1 MVAEFIMKLAFT
13 LIYIFALKNVVL
25 GEYRSLNGSHN
36 DMINQGVANMS
47 FVREKMTE
55 YYYAN
60 NLTFDMIPTPGN
72 YAVPITPIRCSDP
85 LPPGNFPLPRCVSNK
100 LHAFQ
105 LKPEDS
111 YNLSHMA
118 RFKSKRRVSHVT
130 TFWGAFMKIDASQS
144 LSPNSPVNLSIYI
157 PADDNTYQS
166 QFYSFLSPNITLNQ
180 PNLQVNRSSGS
191 DFLGRNQGTP
201 FLDASHIYGVTDATL
216 QKIRDYG
223 NKGKMKLDT
232 NGISEDYAF
241 GYPPKDPTTGDYLL
255 GYTPTKSRDVF
266 SDMLYTVFLR
276 EHNRRCDEL
285 YAINR
290 ANWDDEKY
298 FQEARKWVIALI
310 QKITFYEYVSILLG
324 APLPTYTGYN
334 PNLKP
339 VIDSF
344 FVTTAM
350 RYGHSEVSDDYH
362 IVDNNGYMTTTLK
375 LNQLQQ
381 PRLLEIYGV
390 PTLASSLALQV
401 QDEVDIFICDQ
412 MRYFMYKTDIMDLAS
427 TDIFRSRDHGVLLY
441 NDAREVFN
449 LSRAK
454 TWSDISSDPLTQ
466 QRLQD
471 TYGSV
476 DLVEAFPGGLAED
489 HLNGSNLGPLFYASY
504 ADQWTKIRD
513 FDRFWYES
521 KESGFT
527 QDEIDLIHNT
537 TLAMVISRNI
547 PNTANLPTNIWI
559 VQPAAIPNVTTTNS
573 YPQFNVLKFSNTY
586 QVQWRIEGSDIYFL
600 LTMQSSNAWFGIG
613 LNPSDNGMTD
623 ADFTIVSVNSSAIDV
638 GIYKSTGY
646 QRPTR
651 DDSSNFIT
659 ILNRTI
665 INGFTQVE
673 IKRPLNAPNR
683 RPIADSTTKVIF
695 AFNPNSYQ
703 LNYHGGNRGLMQVNF
718 FTGQSSSA
726 TTNIVNSR
734 DMQLTH
740 GIGMFSMWC
749 VLFPVSIWIVR
760 YQRHKDT
767 YMFEHRNL
775 QIIGAVCVGIFGAV
789 AMSSVTIQF
798 RVPHGILGTTVYT
811 TLVAQI
817 ALGLLAIFGLAHVES
832 AATGIVYWLKYTHFY
847 LGAAL
852 MACALVNVYLGI
864 VQFGQNYNTDVTIVV
879 YLYLAWFV
887 FLAVIFLISEFY
899 YKIKNLQ
906 FLWPTRTMNGPNK
919 RLHSRIPEKIYDL
932 LPAYTWDE
940 FNEKIFTGA
949 CLVVAEG
956 LVFDI
961 HKWIRIHPGGQKI
974 LRRVVGTDIT
984 NDFFFDPNVQ
994 LRISKTFDKEH
1005 ELLNALPT
1013 EASLQDG
1020 YLPLKHKKVVSHV
1033 PNSTARAIDLINS
1046 VTFKNTRVAMHRH
1059 SKFATARLVTMVV
1072 GRIADYENER
1082 VENPMTDGIIIQYLP
1097 KTLEVPKLP
1106 PNVFRRYIL
1115 TNIEEV
1121 TRYDAENPVKKFT
1134 FQIIHPFDKLPKIL
1148 PGDYIE
1154 VMSYTNK
1161 STIVRQYTALKG
1173 PSENTFSI
1181 IVKIYKDGV
1190 MSQHLHRQLRNF
1202 EIAVR
1207 GPFDVSDRIVPTSS
1221 IVPSFETT
1229 GLRYRSSTYRGT
1241 RTLSVVSKSIRPA
1254 TESESSEKD
1263 SPNRSRILMNPRR
1276 DDKCWDRLFL
1286 ICGGTGITPGLQL
1299 IQYHLEQAEELNSEF
1314 KIHLLFANH
1323 SIEDIISYKYLLYLQ
1338 DQSDQKLT
1346 VNFVL
1351 SRAPPSWDGYA
1362 GHIDDSML
1370 YYWMS
1375 THYKIEQPPAIPERP
1390 DSTQTRSRTPYQNDD
1405 TNEID
1410 FEDNID
1416 EEFGDTTST
1425 RMHSIFSDRIATAR
1439 PPTNVW
1445 LMMNERQEYM
1455 NLLAKDDSQELR
1467 VMVCGPPAMMDNIR
1481 INLGKLGFP
1490 DEKAIFIS

>member
-1 MVAEFIMKLAFT
+1 
-13 LIYIFALKNVVL
+13 
-25 GEYRSLNGSHN
+25 
-36 DMINQGVANMS
+36 
-47 FVREKMTE
+47 
-55 YYYAN
+55 
-60 NLTFDMIPTPGN
+60 
-72 YAVPITPIRCSDP
+72 
-85 LPPGNFPLPRCVSNK
+85 
-100 LHAFQ
+100 
-105 LKPEDS
+105 
-111 YNLSHMA
+111 
-118 RFKSKRRVSHVT
+118 
-130 TFWGAFMKIDASQS
+130 
-144 LSPNSPVNLSIYI
+144 
-157 PADDNTYQS
+157 
-166 QFYSFLSPNITLNQ
+166 
-180 PNLQVNRSSGS
+180 
-191 DFLGRNQGTP
+191 
-201 FLDASHIYGVTDATL
+201 
-216 QKIRDYG
+216 
-223 NKGKMKLDT
+223 
-232 NGISEDYAF
+232 
-241 GYPPKDPTTGDYLL
+241 
-255 GYTPTKSRDVF
+255 
-266 SDMLYTVFLR
+266 
-276 EHNRRCDEL
+276 
-285 YAINR
+285 
-290 ANWDDEKY
+290 
-298 FQEARKWVIALI
+298 
-310 QKITFYEYVSILLG
+310 
-324 APLPTYTGYN
+324 
-334 PNLKP
+334 
-339 VIDSF
+339 
-344 FVTTAM
+344 
-350 RYGHSEVSDDYH
+350 
-362 IVDNNGYMTTTLK
+362 
-375 LNQLQQ
+375 
-381 PRLLEIYGV
+381 
-390 PTLASSLALQV
+390 
-401 QDEVDIFICDQ
+401 
-412 MRYFMYKTDIMDLAS
+412 
-427 TDIFRSRDHGVLLY
+427 
-441 NDAREVFN
+441 
-449 LSRAK
+449 
-454 TWSDISSDPLTQ
+454 
-466 QRLQD
+466 
-471 TYGSV
+471 
-476 DLVEAFPGGLAED
+476 
-489 HLNGSNLGPLFYASY
+489 
-504 ADQWTKIRD
+504 
-513 FDRFWYES
+513 
-521 KESGFT
+521 
-527 QDEIDLIHNT
+527 
-537 TLAMVISRNI
+537 
-547 PNTANLPTNIWI
+547 
-559 VQPAAIPNVTTTNS
+559 
-573 YPQFNVLKFSNTY
+573 
-586 QVQWRIEGSDIYFL
+586 
-600 LTMQSSNAWFGIG
+600 
-613 LNPSDNGMTD
+613 
-623 ADFTIVSVNSSAIDV
+623 
-638 GIYKSTGY
+638 
-646 QRPTR
+646 
-651 DDSSNFIT
+651 
-659 ILNRTI
+659 
-665 INGFTQVE
+665 
-673 IKRPLNAPNR
+673 
-683 RPIADSTTKVIF
+683 
-695 AFNPNSYQ
+695 
-703 LNYHGGNRGLMQVNF
+703 
-718 FTGQSSSA
+718 
-726 TTNIVNSR
+726 
-734 DMQLTH
+734 
-740 GIGMFSMWC
+740 
-749 VLFPVSIWIVR
+749 
-760 YQRHKDT
+760 
-767 YMFEHRNL
+767 MFEHRNL
-775 QIIGAVCVGIFGAV
+775 QIIGAFCVGIFGAV

-811 TLVAQI
+811 TLVAQM

-887 FLAVIFLISEFY
+887 ILAVIFLVSEFY

-906 FLWPTRTMNGPNK
+906 FLWPTRTMSGPNK
-919 RLHSRIPEKIYDL
+919 RLHSRIPEKVYDL

-940 FNEKIFTGA
+940 FNEKVFTGA
-949 CLVVAEG
+949 CLVVVEG

-994 LRISKTFDKEH
+994 MRISKTFDKEH

-1059 SKFATARLVTMVV
+1059 SKFATARLATMVV

-1082 VENPMTDGIIIQYLP
+1082 VENPITDVIIPYSN

-1161 STIVRQYTALKG
+1161 ATIVRQYTALKG

-1207 GPFDVSDRIVPTSS
+1207 GPFDVSDRIIPTSS
-1221 IVPSFETT
+1221 IIPSYEPT

-1241 RTLSVVSKSIRPA
+1241 RTLSVVSRSIRPA

-1263 SPNRSRILMNPRR
+1263 SPNQSRILMNPRR

-1370 YYWMS
+1370 YHWMS

-1390 DSTQTRSRTPYQNDD
+1390 NSTQTRSRTPYQNDD
-1405 TNEID
+1405 INEID

-1425 RMHSIFSDRIATAR
+1425 SNRIHSIFSDRITTAR

-1467 VMVCGPPAMMDNIR
+1467 VMACGPPAMMDNIR